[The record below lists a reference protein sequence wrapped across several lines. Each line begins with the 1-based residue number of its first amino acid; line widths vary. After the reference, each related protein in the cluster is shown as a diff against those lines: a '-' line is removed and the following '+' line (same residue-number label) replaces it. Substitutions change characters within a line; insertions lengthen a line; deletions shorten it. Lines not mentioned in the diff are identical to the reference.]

1 MPKPTLILTRPEAQS
16 RALAELFAD
25 QADVVISPV
34 MQIIAGGDVPDL
46 ARYRGMILTSANA
59 VPFLPDLTGL
69 RIYCVGKRTGEAAT
83 EAGGEVELI
92 ALDADDLVARL
103 TDPGPLIHLHGE
115 HVRGDVAKRLNSAEI
130 ETDSA
135 EIYRQEAMG
144 LTPKAKT
151 LIEGNLP
158 VVLPLYSPRSAR
170 LIAEQVSGT
179 GEDLHAIAMSAAVEE
194 AWKAATG
201 RDAEIVPEPT
211 GEAMH
216 ARIAAALRL

>member
-25 QADVVISPV
+25 EADVVISPV

-115 HVRGDVAKRLNSAEI
+115 HVRGDVAERLNSAEI

-151 LIEGNLP
+151 LIGGRGGVESGDRP
-158 VVLPLYSPRSAR
+158 RRRDRARAYRRGDARADCCRSAPMSR
-170 LIAEQVSGT
+170 L
-179 GEDLHAIAMSAAVEE
+179 
-194 AWKAATG
+194 
-201 RDAEIVPEPT
+201 VPR
-211 GEAMH
+211 GGGD
-216 ARIAAALRL
+216 

>member
-115 HVRGDVAKRLNSAEI
+115 HVRGYVAERLNSAEI
-130 ETDSA
+130 ETVSA
-135 EIYRQEAMG
+135 EIYRQEAIG